1 MTKWRKEGMIYK
13 CDLFGTGYA
22 QLPFIDPLNDEV
34 WRVYY
39 SSRTRD
45 VISYPFYLDVE
56 AGNPKNIL
64 KIYDR
69 PILELGE
76 RGTFD
81 DNGITLS
88 SIIDVDGL
96 KYLYYIGWN
105 KKVSVSYALN
115 IGLAVSDDGGDTF
128 RKMFV
133 GPILDRSIYDPL
145 FTSAPSVL
153 KDGDLY
159 HMWYVSCL
167 RWVIVDGR
175 TEPVYSIKHA
185 VSSDGVDW
193 IRNNQICV
201 DLLYE
206 GEALA
211 RPWVI
216 KENDLFKMW
225 FSTRGSVGYRNPDGQ
240 HYMIT
245 YAESENGVDWV
256 RKPDEFHL
264 PLSES
269 GWDSEMVEYCSI
281 HVHRDTKYM
290 LYNGNGFS
298 RSGMGLAL
306 GEEE

>member
-1 MTKWRKEGMIYK
+1 MTIWRKEGLVYQCSI
-13 CDLFGTGYA
+13 FGTGYA
-22 QLPFIDPLNDEV
+22 QLPFIDPVSDKV

-39 SSRTRD
+39 STRTRD
-45 VISYPFYLDVE
+45 VVSYPFCIDVE

-64 KIYDR
+64 KVYDH
-69 PILELGE
+69 PLLDLGA

-81 DNGITLS
+81 DNGLTAS
-88 SIIDVDGL
+88 SILDVDGR

-128 RKMFV
+128 RKMFA
-133 GPILDRSIYDPL
+133 GPILDRSKYDPI
-145 FTSAPSVL
+145 FTSAPCVL
-153 KDGDLY
+153 RDGDLF

-167 RWVIVDGR
+167 RWDVVDGR
-175 TEPVYSIKHA
+175 TEPVYTIKHA
-185 VSSDGVDW
+185 VSTDGIDW
-193 IRNNQICV
+193 ARNDLICI
-201 DLLYE
+201 DLTFD

-216 KENDLFKMW
+216 KENGLYKMW
-225 FSTRGSVGYRNPDGQ
+225 FSARGSVGYRNPDGQ

-256 RKPDEFHL
+256 RKPEEFNL
-264 PLSES
+264 TLSES
-269 GWDSEMVEYCSI
+269 GWDSEMMEYCSI
-281 HVHRDTKYM
+281 HIHNGKKYM

-298 RSGMGLAL
+298 RTGMGLAL
-306 GEEE
+306 GEDG